1 MSTFSIG
8 FPPSHYAVASAF
20 IDFTIDH
27 HMDLDAKLIKGNFLH
42 LLCMKRVTVF

>member
-1 MSTFSIG
+1 MSTLSIG

-42 LLCMKRVTVF
+42 PLYMRRIKMF